1 MTSLFGRLS
10 SFYFWYFAFVGAF
23 APFFSLYLQRRDFSP
38 IEIAVLLGIS
48 PTLRILVPFF
58 WAWLA
63 DHWGQKHKLL
73 CILALISPAIFA
85 FMIAKGSFFSVA
97 GVLIVWGLLW
107 SGILPI
113 AEALC
118 VEALGEEMSVYG
130 RVRVWG
136 SIGFILVVVGGGY
149 LFEWIDVLYLDWIIC
164 GLLICVLCAILML
177 PRDASEAFHSKESD
191 KPVRLYTD
199 ERVIALLLCFFVMQ
213 FAHGAYNAFFSIFV
227 VEQGHANSIV
237 GWLWAIAVIAE
248 IFIFLWMPRL
258 FKRFSINDFFLFCF
272 VIAAIRFLL
281 VFIAYDSLL
290 ILVLAQIMHAITFG
304 MFHVAGIA
312 ATNRLFAGEHRSR
325 GQALYSS
332 VGFGAGGASGTFASG
347 FVWETWGGAATFGMS
362 AVAALLGVGLMFW
375 VRHRFDY

>member
-1 MTSLFGRLS
+1 LVDYRAFIFGILRLWARSLR
-10 SFYFWYFAFVGAF
+10 
-23 APFFSLYLQRRDFSP
+23 FFRCIFSAE
-38 IEIAVLLGIS
+38 ISHLFEIAVLLGIS

-164 GLLICVLCAILML
+164 GLLISCLV
-177 PRDASEAFHSKESD
+177 RDLNVT
-191 KPVRLYTD
+191 PGC
-199 ERVIALLLCFFVMQ
+199 ERGVPF
-213 FAHGAYNAFFSIFV
+213 
-227 VEQGHANSIV
+227 QGI
-237 GWLWAIAVIAE
+237 
-248 IFIFLWMPRL
+248 
-258 FKRFSINDFFLFCF
+258 
-272 VIAAIRFLL
+272 
-281 VFIAYDSLL
+281 
-290 ILVLAQIMHAITFG
+290 
-304 MFHVAGIA
+304 
-312 ATNRLFAGEHRSR
+312 
-325 GQALYSS
+325 
-332 VGFGAGGASGTFASG
+332 
-347 FVWETWGGAATFGMS
+347 
-362 AVAALLGVGLMFW
+362 
-375 VRHRFDY
+375 